1 MRAGVARQ
9 KQAQAFI
16 DASRRCFDA
25 GQSGAIG
32 AEPYAFILVF
42 AEAVGV
48 VIDVPF
54 APPPLAVTMAFGGAG
69 RRVVVLIQNIVTE
82 ARNVFRDLRALL
94 ERLGVVIRL
103 MDVFERQARQREA
116 YAEVDVG
123 QGAADGVTALKYG
136 YMRVEERVHG
146 GVAVRGK
153 LHIGERIGVV
163 VVLPRRVDHQVGFE
177 RLQ

>member
-1 MRAGVARQ
+1 M
-9 KQAQAFI
+9 F
-16 DASRRCFDA
+16 RCR
-25 GQSGAIG
+25 SVRAIG

-103 MDVFERQARQREA
+103 MECSNGRPANARH
-116 YAEVDVG
+116 
-123 QGAADGVTALKYG
+123 
-136 YMRVEERVHG
+136 M
-146 GVAVRGK
+146 
-153 LHIGERIGVV
+153 
-163 VVLPRRVDHQVGFE
+163 PR
-177 RLQ
+177 LT

>member
-1 MRAGVARQ
+1 MQDPGNAGRHCEAKAGTGFYRRDPTMFRCRSVRGNRGRAV
-9 KQAQAFI
+9 
-16 DASRRCFDA
+16 C
-25 GQSGAIG
+25 
-32 AEPYAFILVF
+32 FILVF

-116 YAEVDVG
+116 YA
-123 QGAADGVTALKYG
+123 
-136 YMRVEERVHG
+136 
-146 GVAVRGK
+146 
-153 LHIGERIGVV
+153 
-163 VVLPRRVDHQVGFE
+163 
-177 RLQ
+177 RLT

>member
-16 DASRRCFDA
+16 DAIRRCFDA

-32 AEPYAFILVF
+32 AEPEYAFILVF

-94 ERLGVVIRL
+94 ECLGVVIRL

-116 YAEVDVG
+116 DAEVDVAPG
-123 QGAADGVTALKYG
+123 
-136 YMRVEERVHG
+136 R
-146 GVAVRGK
+146 RGS
-153 LHIGERIGVV
+153 E
-163 VVLPRRVDHQVGFE
+163 
-177 RLQ
+177 

>member
-1 MRAGVARQ
+1 MRFIVRRCTRRVRSGLIFYRSFPRGDVQEPGNAGRRCEA

-16 DASRRCFDA
+16 DAIRRCFDA

-103 MDVFERQARQREA
+103 MDVLERQARQREA
-116 YAEVDVG
+116 DAEVDVG
-123 QGAADGVTALKYG
+123 QA
-136 YMRVEERVHG
+136 
-146 GVAVRGK
+146 
-153 LHIGERIGVV
+153 
-163 VVLPRRVDHQVGFE
+163 PRME
-177 RLQ
+177 

>member
-16 DASRRCFDA
+16 DAIRRCFDA

-69 RRVVVLIQNIVTE
+69 RRVVVLIQNIVT
-82 ARNVFRDLRALL
+82 AVSYTHL
-94 ERLGVVIRL
+94 
-103 MDVFERQARQREA
+103 DVYKRQRLPP
-116 YAEVDVG
+116 
-123 QGAADGVTALKYG
+123 AL
-136 YMRVEERVHG
+136 H
-146 GVAVRGK
+146 A
-153 LHIGERIGVV
+153 
-163 VVLPRRVDHQVGFE
+163 
-177 RLQ
+177 

>member
-1 MRAGVARQ
+1 
-9 KQAQAFI
+9 
-16 DASRRCFDA
+16 
-25 GQSGAIG
+25 
-32 AEPYAFILVF
+32 
-42 AEAVGV
+42 
-48 VIDVPF
+48 
-54 APPPLAVTMAFGGAG
+54 MAFGGAG

-136 YMRVEERVHG
+136 LYAG
-146 GVAVRGK
+146 
-153 LHIGERIGVV
+153 
-163 VVLPRRVDHQVGFE
+163 
-177 RLQ
+177 

>member
-1 MRAGVARQ
+1 M
-9 KQAQAFI
+9 
-16 DASRRCFDA
+16 
-25 GQSGAIG
+25 
-32 AEPYAFILVF
+32 F